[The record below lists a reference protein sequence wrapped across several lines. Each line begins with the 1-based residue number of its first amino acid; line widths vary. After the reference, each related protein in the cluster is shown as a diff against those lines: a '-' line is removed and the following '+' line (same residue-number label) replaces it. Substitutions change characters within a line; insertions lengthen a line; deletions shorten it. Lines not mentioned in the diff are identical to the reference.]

1 MYCVRLMRQPNH
13 PCGWCHR
20 ADRPRVIPGP
30 FYLCCCCCCCGEPGS
45 GTWHLV
51 LPVAM
56 PFHASTHPGTY
67 THTHTRTENRPPHAP
82 RPAHVHIP
90 DDGSAVAHAANDGPT
105 RRPQLRPGPLC
116 RRMASTGCHPQISS
130 ASIESRENA
139 DITGSEISP
148 ALISTTAV
156 RKYVFEIYL
165 LWKSMQ

>member
-67 THTHTRTENRPPHAP
+67 THTHTQEQRTGLPMLPVQRMCISRTTDLPSPMQPMMARRGVPSSGQVLCVAEWRQQDVIP
-82 RPAHVHIP
+82 RFQV
-90 DDGSAVAHAANDGPT
+90 
-105 RRPQLRPGPLC
+105 PQLSHGRT
-116 RRMASTGCHPQISS
+116 RISQDQRS
-130 ASIESRENA
+130 HQ
-139 DITGSEISP
+139 P
-148 ALISTTAV
+148 
-156 RKYVFEIYL
+156 
-165 LWKSMQ
+165 